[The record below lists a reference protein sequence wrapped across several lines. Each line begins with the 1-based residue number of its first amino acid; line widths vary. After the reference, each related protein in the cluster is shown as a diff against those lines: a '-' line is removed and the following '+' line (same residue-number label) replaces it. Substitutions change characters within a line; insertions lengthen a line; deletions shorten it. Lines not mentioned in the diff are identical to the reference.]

1 MGNKKFKFDVVI
13 GNPPYQEDTNGAG
26 RQAKPIYNL
35 FVEQIE
41 AMGTPISSIIMPSR
55 WFAGGMG
62 LDKFRNFMM
71 NDQHI
76 MKIVDYPNSKEVFSN
91 TSIGGGVCYF
101 VRNVDYSGPCDVV
114 NVSNG
119 KTNEMN
125 RSLSE
130 FPVLVRYNEAVS
142 IIRKVMPKD
151 NIGISS
157 IMSSL
162 MPFGL
167 NTNYRGEKN
176 KQNADDLT
184 LHASENSITY
194 IKRTDIKKGEDFVD
208 KYKVI
213 ISKTASEHAGEPDK
227 QGMFKVIPS
236 TMRVIAPGEVCTHS
250 YFVAGQFGSPDSA
263 NNLLSYLKTKF
274 VRFLV
279 LQSLS
284 GIGLSQQVFTF
295 VPLQDFNQKWD
306 DEKLYKKYS
315 LTKEEMGFIESV
327 IKEMDETDECT
338 EN

>member
-1 MGNKKFKFDVVI
+1 MSNNKFKFDVVI
-13 GNPPYQEDTNGAG
+13 GNPPFQEDTNGAG

-35 FVEQIE
+35 FVKQIE
-41 AMGTPISSIIMPSR
+41 EMGTPISSIIMPSR

-76 MKIVDYPNSKEVFSN
+76 IKIVDYPNSKEVFSN

-101 VRNVDYSGPCDVV
+101 VRNINYSGPCDVV
-114 NVSNG
+114 NILKK
-119 KTNEMN
+119 KTNEMSRN
-125 RSLSE
+125 LNE

-151 NIGISS
+151 DVGISS

-167 NTNYRGEKN
+167 NTNYRGNKN
-176 KQNADDLT
+176 RQDNDDLT
-184 LHASENSITY
+184 LYASGDSVTY
-194 IKRTDIKKGEDFVD
+194 IKRTDIKNGDEFID

-250 YFVAGQFGSPDSA
+250 YFVAGRFDSPNVA

-284 GIGLSQQVFTF
+284 GIGLSRKAFAF
-295 VPLQDFNQKWD
+295 VPLQDFNERWD
-306 DEKLYKKYS
+306 DKKLYKKYS
-315 LTKEEMGFIESV
+315 LTESEVDFIESM
-327 IKEMDETDECT
+327 IKEMD
-338 EN
+338 

>member
-1 MGNKKFKFDVVI
+1 MANKKFKFDVVI

-26 RQAKPIYNL
+26 RQAKPLYNL

-41 AMGTPISSIIMPSR
+41 AMGTPVSSIIMPSR

-62 LDKFRNFMM
+62 LDKFRNYMM

-76 MKIVDYPNSKEVFSN
+76 IKIVDYPNSKEVFSN

-101 VRNVDYSGPCDVV
+101 VRNTNYSGPCNVV
-114 NVSNG
+114 NISNG
-119 KTNEMN
+119 KSNSMN

-142 IIRKVMPKD
+142 IIRKVMFKD
-151 NIGISS
+151 SNSISS

-167 NTNYRGEKN
+167 NTNYRGN
-176 KQNADDLT
+176 DHKQNANDLT
-184 LHASENSITY
+184 LYASGNSVTY
-194 IKRTDIKKGEDFVD
+194 IKRTDVKKGEEFID

-250 YFVAGQFGSPDSA
+250 YFVAGQFDSPDVA
-263 NNLLSYLKTKF
+263 NNLLSYLKTRF

-295 VPLQDFNQKWD
+295 VPMQDFSTEWNDK
-306 DEKLYKKYS
+306 KLYEKYS
-315 LTKEEMGFIESV
+315 LTEDEINFIESM
-327 IKEMDETDECT
+327 IKEMD
-338 EN
+338 

>member
-1 MGNKKFKFDVVI
+1 MDNKEFKFDVVI
-13 GNPPYQEDTNGAG
+13 GNPPFQEDTNGAG
-26 RQAKPIYNL
+26 RQAKPLYNL
-35 FVEQIE
+35 FVEQIG

-55 WFAGGMG
+55 RFADGMG

-76 MKIVDYPNSKEVFSN
+76 IKIVDYPNSKEVFSN
-91 TSIGGGVCYF
+91 TSIGGEVCYF
-101 VRNVDYSGPCDVV
+101 VRNNNYSGPCNVV

-119 KTNEMN
+119 KTNAMS

-142 IIRKVMPKD
+142 IIRKVMFKD
-151 NIGISS
+151 KVCISS
-157 IMSSL
+157 IMSFL
-162 MPFGL
+162 MLFGL
-167 NTNYRGEKN
+167 NTSYRGNEH
-176 KQNADDLT
+176 KQDSDDLT
-184 LHASENSITY
+184 LYASGNSITY
-194 IKRTDIKKGEDFVD
+194 IKRTDITKGEEFVD

-236 TMRVIAPGEVCTHS
+236 TMKVIAPGEVCTHS
-250 YFVAGQFGSPDSA
+250 YFVAGQLGFLDVA
-263 NNLLSYLKTKF
+263 DNLLSYLKTKF

-295 VPLQDFNQKWD
+295 VPMQDFSETWN
-306 DEKLYKKYS
+306 DEKLYEKYS
-315 LTKEEMGFIESV
+315 LTEDEINFIESM
-327 IKEMDETDECT
+327 IKEM
-338 EN
+338 N